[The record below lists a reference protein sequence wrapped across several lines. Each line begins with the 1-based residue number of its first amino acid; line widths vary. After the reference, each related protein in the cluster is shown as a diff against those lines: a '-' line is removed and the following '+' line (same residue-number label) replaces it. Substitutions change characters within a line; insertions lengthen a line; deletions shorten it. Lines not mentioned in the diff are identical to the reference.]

1 MVFKAAMMRRIMF
14 TIRKTIS
21 HTWAVIAVF
30 LVWEIFVR
38 VQGFNQIVLPSP
50 AIVFASL
57 VQDSDLYVAATLKT
71 LWVALAGLL
80 IGATIGG
87 IAAIIGW
94 LSAFASGFVSASAI
108 VVRSVPFV
116 VFVPVLAT
124 IMGYTNNMVI
134 TIVALM
140 SFFPSFVLVSSG
152 LTSLP
157 SAASDVSRVYGATPL
172 RKLIYLALPAAASNW
187 LASIRLSSSR
197 AILAGMVAE
206 FLTGIDGLGKLFLMA
221 RADLKSEQALGAA
234 VIAAIASLLLFYLA
248 GLAEKMVNRRL
259 S

>member
-1 MVFKAAMMRRIMF
+1 MMRHQIF
-14 TIRKTIS
+14 FGIRKVIS
-21 HTWAVIAVF
+21 HTWALVAVF
-30 LVWEIFVR
+30 VVWDVFVR

-50 AIVFASL
+50 ASVFASL
-57 VQDSDLYVAATLKT
+57 IQDSDVYVDATIKTLK
-71 LWVALAGLL
+71 VSLAGLML
-80 IGATIGG
+80 GSIIGG
-87 IAAIIGW
+87 VAAIVAW

-124 IMGYTNNMVI
+124 IMGYTSGMVI

-140 SFFPSFVLVSSG
+140 SFFPSFVMVSSG

-157 SAASDVSRVYGATPL
+157 SAATDVSRVYGATPY

-234 VIAAIASLLLFYLA
+234 VIAAIASLILFYLA
-248 GLAEKMVNRRL
+248 GLAEKLVNRRL
-259 S
+259 T